1 MDANVYGL
9 NGEVIE
15 SIKLPEIFDTVKRLD
30 IIQRAVVSELSR
42 TFQPQGR
49 DPLAGL
55 RTSADYF
62 ANRQRS
68 FRVTVGRAISRKP
81 REKLA
86 KGGLGRVRRV
96 PESVGGRAAHP
107 PNVNKILEKKINKKE
122 YNTALSSAIANTK
135 FTVISDDV
143 ENLKKTK
150 EIVHFINLLKEKDII
165 NAKNKDK
172 KILLIVNNNDVT
184 ARNINF
190 INVKN
195 ISNLQVR
202 DFVFGANNLINN
214 VLWTKKAIENLKTK
228 FK

>member
-1 MDANVYGL
+1 MIITMDANVYGL

-15 SIKLPEIFDTVKRLD
+15 SVKLAEIFNTILRHDL
-30 IIQRAVVSELSR
+30 IQRAVVSELSK

-62 ANRQRS
+62 ANRQRT
-68 FRVTVGRAISRKP
+68 FRVTVGKAISRKP

-107 PNVNKILEKKINKKE
+107 PEVNKVLVKKMNKRE
-122 YNTALSSAIANTK
+122 YNFALSSAIANSK
-135 FTVISDDV
+135 YTVISDDV

-150 EIVHFINLLKEKDII
+150 EIISFINLLKEKNIV
-165 NAKNKDK
+165 NAQ
-172 KILLIVNNNDVT
+172 KILLVVNDNDVT
-184 ARNINF
+184 ARNIDF
-190 INVKN
+190 INVKTL
-195 ISNLQVR
+195 SDLQVK
-202 DFVFGANNLINN
+202 DFVFGSGKLMNN

-228 FK
+228 I

>member
-1 MDANVYGL
+1 MITTMDANVYGL
-9 NGEVIE
+9 NGEVTGTID
-15 SIKLPEIFDTVKRLD
+15 LGEIFDTVLRHDL
-30 IIQRAVVSELSR
+30 IQRAVVSELSK

-107 PNVNKILEKKINKKE
+107 PEVNKVLTKKINKKE
-122 YNTALSSAIANTK
+122 YNFALYSAIANSK
-135 FTVISDDV
+135 FVVVSDDV

-150 EIVHFINLLKEKDII
+150 EIAGFINLLKEKNIVG
-165 NAKNKDK
+165 DK
-172 KILLIVNNNDVT
+172 KILFVVYDNYV
-184 ARNINF
+184 AAGNIDF
-190 INVKN
+190 INVKRL
-195 ISNLQVR
+195 SDLRVK
-202 DFVFGANNLINN
+202 DFVIGPCKLITS

-228 FK
+228 I

>member
-1 MDANVYGL
+1 MDANVYNL
-9 NGEVIE
+9 NGKIVE
-15 SIKLPEIFDTVKRLD
+15 SIELPEIFSTELRLD

-42 TFQPQGR
+42 TFQSQGR

-68 FRVTVGRAISRKP
+68 FRLTVGKGISRKP

-107 PNVNKILEKKINKKE
+107 PDVNKILEKKINKKE
-122 YNTALSSAIANTK
+122 YNLALSSAIANTK

-150 EIVHFINLLKEKDII
+150 EIIRFINLLKEKNIVV
-165 NAKNKDK
+165 DK
-172 KILLIVNNNDVT
+172 KILLIVNDNDVT
-184 ARNINF
+184 ARNISF

-202 DFVFGANNLINN
+202 DFVFGANNLIND
-214 VLWTKKAIENLKTK
+214 VLWTKKAIENLKAK